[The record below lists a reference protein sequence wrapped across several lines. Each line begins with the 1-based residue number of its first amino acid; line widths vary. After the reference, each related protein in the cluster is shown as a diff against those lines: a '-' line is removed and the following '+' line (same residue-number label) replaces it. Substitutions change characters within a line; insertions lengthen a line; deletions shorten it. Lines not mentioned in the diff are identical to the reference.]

1 MPALPLTRGNSRLF
15 GQSPALHPA
24 RTRDRKSHSC
34 PQYNDCMDELI
45 RYRSEFPI
53 LNSTTY
59 MISHSLGAMPA
70 RVYEKLRSYADL
82 WATRGI
88 RAWAEGWWDMPVT
101 TGNLIASLIGAN
113 PGEVVMHQNVSV
125 SVSIILSSFVFQA
138 PRNRI
143 LYFDVDFPTVI
154 YVLEAQKRRG
164 ADVIGLPSTE
174 GLRVP
179 VDAMLDAIDER
190 TFIVS
195 LSYVFFKNSEK
206 IDIAKIV
213 KKAHDHGAL
222 VILDVYQAT
231 GAVPIDVKKMDV
243 DFVVG
248 GSVKW
253 LCGGPG
259 AGYLYVKP
267 DLYDKIEP
275 AVTGWM
281 AHEHPFAFETGPIK
295 YAHNSMRFLHGSPQ
309 IPALYGA
316 QGGYE
321 IINEIGVDQIRKKS
335 LRQTEMIFALCDQQG
350 YTTHT
355 PRDPDQRGGTVVV
368 DVPYGDAVLKELT
381 AQNVL
386 ADYRPDAGIR
396 ISPHFYTLDSEIET
410 TFHIMKQILETRSYE
425 KHLQKK
431 GSLY

>member
-1 MPALPLTRGNSRLF
+1 
-15 GQSPALHPA
+15 
-24 RTRDRKSHSC
+24 
-34 PQYNDCMDELI
+34 MDDLA

-53 LNSTTY
+53 LESTTY
-59 MISHSLGAMPA
+59 MISHSLGAMP
-70 RVYEKLRSYADL
+70 RKVYDNLRAYGDM

-101 TGNLIASLIGAN
+101 TGNLIGSLIGAA

-125 SVSIILSSFVFQA
+125 TVSVILSSFEYHP

-143 LYFDVDFPTVI
+143 LYFDVDVPTVI
-154 YVLEAQKRRG
+154 YVLEAQKKRG
-164 ADVIGLPSTE
+164 AEVVSIPSDE
-174 GLRVP
+174 GLKVP
-179 VDAMLDAIDER
+179 VDKMLDLIDER
-190 TFIVS
+190 TKIVS

-206 IDIAKIV
+206 IDIAAIV

-222 VILDVYQAT
+222 VLLDVYQAT
-231 GAVPIDVKKMDV
+231 GTVPMDVKQMDV
-243 DFVVG
+243 DFLVG

-267 DLYDKIEP
+267 SLYQQLEP
-275 AVTGWM
+275 SVTGWM

-295 YAHNSMRFLHGSPQ
+295 YTSNAMRFLHGSPQ
-309 IPALYGA
+309 IPALYA
-316 QGGYE
+316 ARAGYE
-321 IINEIGVDQIRKKS
+321 MINEIGVDRIRQKS
-335 LRQTEMIFALCDQQG
+335 LRQTERIFQMCEREG
-350 YTTHT
+350 YKTQT
-355 PRDPDQRGGTVVV
+355 PRDPERRGGTVVI
-368 DVPYGDAVLKELT
+368 DIPNGDAVLKEMT
-381 AQNVL
+381 AENVL

-410 TFHIMKQILETRSYE
+410 TFHIMKRIVESRSYE
-425 KHLQKK
+425 KHLQQK

>member
-1 MPALPLTRGNSRLF
+1 MNG
-15 GQSPALHPA
+15 
-24 RTRDRKSHSC
+24 
-34 PQYNDCMDELI
+34 MDDLV

-53 LNSTTY
+53 LETTTY
-59 MISHSLGAMPA
+59 MISHSLGAMP
-70 RVYEKLRSYADL
+70 RKVYDKLRTYADM

-101 TGNLIASLIGAN
+101 TGNLIASLIGAA

-125 SVSIILSSFVFQA
+125 AVSIILSSFVYQA
-138 PRNRI
+138 PRNKI

-164 ADVIGLPSTE
+164 ADVV
-174 GLRVP
+174 GLRSTNGLKVP
-179 VDAMLDAIDER
+179 VDLMLDAIDER
-190 TFIVS
+190 TKLVS

-206 IDIAKIV
+206 IDISRIV

-222 VILDVYQAT
+222 VLLDVYQAT
-231 GAVPIDVKKMDV
+231 GTVPVDVQAMDV

-267 DLYDKIEP
+267 SLYEQLEP

-295 YAHNSMRFLHGSPQ
+295 YSANSMRFLHGSPQ
-309 IPALYGA
+309 IPALFAA
-316 QGGYE
+316 QSGYE
-321 IINEIGVDQIRKKS
+321 IINEIGVERIRKKS
-335 LRQTEMIFALCDQQG
+335 LRQTDYIFEICDREG
-350 YTTHT
+350 YKTQT
-355 PRDPDQRGGTVVV
+355 PRQAENRGGTVVI
-368 DVPYGDAVLKELT
+368 DVPHGDAILKEMT

-410 TFHIMKQILETRSYE
+410 TFHVMKQILESRSYE
-425 KHLQKK
+425 KHLQQK